1 MGIFEAIILGVVEGV
16 TEFLPVSSTGH
27 LILASELLKITQTNF
42 VKSFEIGIQLGAI
55 LAVVFLYRDVFLTGR
70 QYWLRI
76 FWAFLPTA
84 VLGLLFYKIVKQFLL
99 GSGIVTVLA
108 LFTGGVALI
117 LLEKIYQKRKSSL
130 KEVTQM
136 SLKKAFLIGI
146 FQSVSIIP
154 GVSRS
159 GATIIGGLFLG
170 LKRETAAE
178 FSFLLAVP
186 TMLAATV
193 LDLTKN
199 GTAFTKDEYL
209 LALVGFA
216 AAFITAIFTIQYFLS
231 YLKKHDFILFGVYRI
246 VLAILFW
253 LFVLKPAG

>member
-1 MGIFEAIILGVVEGV
+1 MGFFEAIILGVIEGI

-55 LAVVFLYRDVFLTGR
+55 LAVVFLYRKALLTDKE
-70 QYWLRI
+70 YWIRI
-76 FWAFLPTA
+76 LSAFLPTA
-84 VLGLLFYKIVKQFLL
+84 ILGLLFYGFIKEFLL
-99 GSGIVTVLA
+99 GSGIITVLA

-117 LLEKIYQKRKSSL
+117 VLEKIYQKKRLSFEKV
-130 KEVTQM
+130 EEI

-170 LKRETAAE
+170 LRRETAAE

-193 LDLTKN
+193 LDLAKN
-199 GTAFTKDEYL
+199 STAFTKNEYL
-209 LALVGFA
+209 LMTIGFT
-216 AAFITAIFTIQYFLS
+216 AAFITAIFTIRYFLS

-253 LFVLKPAG
+253 LFVLK

>member
-1 MGIFEAIILGVVEGV
+1 MGFFEAIILGVVEGI

-55 LAVVFLYRDVFLTGR
+55 LAVVFLYRKIIFAGKE
-70 QYWLRI
+70 YWIRI
-76 FWAFLPTA
+76 LSAFLPTA
-84 VLGLLFYKIVKQFLL
+84 FFGLIFYKIVKQFLL
-99 GSGIVTVLA
+99 GSSIITVLA
-108 LFTGGVALI
+108 LFTGGVLLI
-117 LLEKIYQKRKSSL
+117 VLEKIYQKKKPSFE
-130 KEVTQM
+130 KVAQM

-199 GTAFTKDEYL
+199 STDFTKNEYL
-209 LALVGFA
+209 LMTIGFA
-216 AAFITAIFTIQYFLS
+216 AAFITAIFTIRYFLS
-231 YLKKHDFILFGVYRI
+231 YLRKHDFILFGVYRI

-253 LFVLKPAG
+253 LFILK

>member
-1 MGIFEAIILGVVEGV
+1 MGFFEAIILGVVEGV

-42 VKSFEIGIQLGAI
+42 VKSFEIGIQAGAI
-55 LAVVFLYRDVFLTGR
+55 LAVVFLYRKALLTNKE
-70 QYWLRI
+70 YWIRI
-76 FWAFLPTA
+76 LSAFLPTA
-84 VLGLLFYKIVKQFLL
+84 VLGLLFYGFIKEFLL
-99 GSGIVTVLA
+99 GNDIITVLA
-108 LFTGGVALI
+108 LFAGGVLLI
-117 LLEKIYQKRKSSL
+117 ILEKIYQKEKPSFE
-130 KEVTQM
+130 KIAQV

-199 GTAFTKDEYL
+199 STDFTKDEYL
-209 LALVGFA
+209 LMAIGFA
-216 AAFITAIFTIQYFLS
+216 AAFTTASFTIRYFLN
-231 YLKKHDFILFGVYRI
+231 YLRKHNFVLFGVYRI

-253 LFVLKPAG
+253 LFILK

>member
-42 VKSFEIGIQLGAI
+42 VKSFEIGIQAGAI
-55 LAVVFLYRDVFLTGR
+55 LAVVFLYRKVLFAGKE
-70 QYWLRI
+70 YWIRI
-76 FWAFLPTA
+76 LSAFLPTA
-84 VLGLLFYKIVKQFLL
+84 ILGLLFYGFIKEFLL
-99 GSGIVTVLA
+99 GSGIITVLA

-117 LLEKIYQKRKSSL
+117 VLEKIYQKKKPSFE
-130 KEVTQM
+130 KVEEI

-199 GTAFTKDEYL
+199 SAVFTKNEYL
-209 LALVGFA
+209 LAAVGFA
-216 AAFITAIFTIQYFLS
+216 AAFITATFTIQYFLS

-253 LFVLKPAG
+253 LFILK